1 MPAQRASAA
10 KSQGPHTML
19 WTSENNLGKTGDKK
33 EGRRRQASD
42 LVAYLLPTMS
52 DRKPPR
58 GRAQKF
64 IIPKMEAKLAAL
76 LVEKPN
82 CDPR

>member
-1 MPAQRASAA
+1 MHQLQSARVQTLECCGHLEIIQ
-10 KSQGPHTML
+10 SI
-19 WTSENNLGKTGDKK
+19 
-33 EGRRRQASD
+33 EGMRKQASG

-52 DRKPPR
+52 DKNPPR